1 MSFLFDTHLLLWA
14 AAEPDR
20 LPKLARDILTNPKHR
35 VAFSPASIWEVAI
48 KTSLGRPDFQVDA
61 KRLHRGLLAAGYR
74 DIGITS
80 AHTAAVA
87 DLPPVH
93 KDPFDRLL
101 VAQAKLEGLTLITS
115 DPLVAR
121 YPGDIRLA

>member
-14 AAEPDR
+14 AASPDR
-20 LPKLARDILTNPKHR
+20 LPELARDILANPTLQ
-35 VAFSPASIWEVAI
+35 VAFSPSSIWEVAI